1 MQAAKRPEEKS
12 GIQVEPGTNGGGAV
26 VDLKNYLS

>member
-1 MQAAKRPEEKS
+1 MQAAKRREEES
-12 GIQVEPGTNGGGAV
+12 GNQVEPGTNGGAAV